1 MKRYVFFPVF
11 ILIFSAGIFST
22 KIFSDLLPEGK
33 KRIQYSF
40 ELTNIDSYP
49 GYTFIAYPVN
59 NSNGAPYITANILS
73 QNKPVQLACKF
84 GVPVIYAV
92 KNEDFNK
99 AEFDS
104 VCMIDESSPRSEKL
118 NEFIQNGKFI
128 PSLKI
133 ICDSYANRDAK
144 YNFVNEQFGIESI
157 NNDTMII
164 KSQKTLYKDNNNNT
178 IDAKDSKSGFR
189 DDVVSPQEQVGSYL
203 IIVIP
208 ILALIAII
216 TVLVLRKMKK

>member
-1 MKRYVFFPVF
+1 MKKYLLFSAL
-11 ILIFSAGIFST
+11 ILIFSINVITVS
-22 KIFSDLLPEGK
+22 IFSDLLPEGK

-40 ELTNIDSYP
+40 ELTNTDSYP

-73 QNKPVQLACKF
+73 QNKPIELACKF

-104 VCMIDESSPRSEKL
+104 ICLIDESSPRSEKL
-118 NEFIQNGKFI
+118 KKFIQNGMFI

-164 KSQKTLYKDNNNNT
+164 KSQKTLYKDNNNNI

-203 IIVIP
+203 IIIIP
-208 ILALIAII
+208 ILALFAII